1 MNLDDRNRVHKL
13 REAASRLD
21 PGYDAPTESYDVE
34 VTPPAG
40 DRSGALLMPERLLLP
55 AVLRRPVATVL
66 HRAADR
72 IEFAGWSL
80 GQHVSG
86 VLEIAGVIV
95 GEDLVHH
102 RDGEP
107 LGQPIVDETHRYR
120 RPTK

>member
-1 MNLDDRNRVHKL
+1 MNLEDRNRVHKL

-21 PGYDAPTESYDVE
+21 PGYDAPTEAYDVE
-34 VTPPAG
+34 VTPPARDG
-40 DRSGALLMPERLLLP
+40 SGALLMPVRLVLP
-55 AVLRRPVATVL
+55 AVLRRPVATLL

-86 VLEIAGVIV
+86 ALDIAGAIV
-95 GEDLVHH
+95 GEDLSHH
-102 RDGEP
+102 RVGEP
-107 LGQPIVDETHRYR
+107 LGQPLVDEIHRYR

>member
-1 MNLDDRNRVHKL
+1 VNLEDRNRVHKL

-21 PGYDAPTESYDVE
+21 PDYDAPTLPYEVE
-34 VTPPAG
+34 VTPPACDG
-40 DRSGALLMPERLLLP
+40 TGALLMPERLLLP
-55 AVLRRPVATVL
+55 AVLRRPVATLL

-80 GQHVSG
+80 GQHAG
-86 VLEIAGVIV
+86 GALEIAGVIV
-95 GEDLVHH
+95 GEDLVRH

-107 LGQPIVDETHRYR
+107 LGQPTVDETHRYR